1 MHTSTSGTSTSAT
14 PTIDLNSDLGES
26 FGAWTIGNDSAVLDL
41 VTSANIAC
49 GFHAGDPLVMI
60 RTCDLAQKRGVRI
73 GAHVGYRDL
82 AGFGRRNMDYHPDDL
97 RAETIYQIGA
107 LQAAARSVGAQVTY
121 VKPHGALYNRIAH
134 DKTQAMAVI
143 EGILAADST
152 LKLMGLAG
160 SPILDWASAEGL
172 STLAEAFAD
181 RAYNADGTLVS
192 RSQPGAVHHDPDVVA
207 GQAIAFATG
216 APITSIDGQELIVQ
230 ADSLCV
236 HGDNPEAISLSRR
249 IIEQL
254 GHVGVAVQAQP

>member
-1 MHTSTSGTSTSAT
+1 MHTSPSGTSTSST

-121 VKPHGALYNRIAH
+121 VKPHGALYNRIAN
-134 DKTQAMAVI
+134 DKTPAMAVT
-143 EGILAADST
+143 EGILDTDPT

-207 GQAIAFATG
+207 GQAIAFATS

-236 HGDNPEAISLSRR
+236 HGDNPEALSLSRR
-249 IIEQL
+249 IIAQL

>member
-1 MHTSTSGTSTSAT
+1 MHTSPSGTSTSAT

-60 RTCDLAQKRGVRI
+60 RTCDLAQKRGGRI

-97 RAETIYQIGA
+97 QAETIYQIGA

-134 DKTQAMAVI
+134 DKTHAMAVM
-143 EGILAADST
+143 EGSLATDPT

-216 APITSIDGQELIVQ
+216 APITSIDGQELVVQ

-254 GHVGVAVQAQP
+254 GHVGVAVQVQP

>member
-1 MHTSTSGTSTSAT
+1 MHTSPSGTSTSST

-107 LQAAARSVGAQVTY
+107 LQAAARSVGAQVNY

-143 EGILAADST
+143 EGILATDPT

-160 SPILDWASAEGL
+160 SPILDWRPPRGCL
-172 STLAEAFAD
+172 
-181 RAYNADGTLVS
+181 
-192 RSQPGAVHHDPDVVA
+192 P
-207 GQAIAFATG
+207 
-216 APITSIDGQELIVQ
+216 
-230 ADSLCV
+230 
-236 HGDNPEAISLSRR
+236 SRR
-249 IIEQL
+249 LLPTAPTTQTAPWSAAPNPARCTMIQI
-254 GHVGVAVQAQP
+254 